1 MANRASSW
9 SGVLLFA
16 LWSGLAVAAPAELS
30 IVWRGGEGD
39 FEDAA
44 NWTPSETP
52 GPGERGRWII
62 RGGPA
67 VLSGEASIDLGGDL
81 LVAQGGPGS
90 LILRDRAE
98 LHLKR
103 HLSIGQSRTSD
114 GEVEILDKSSL
125 VIEEGMVSVGQRGAG
140 TITVGG
146 EAALR
151 IMRGQLRIG
160 DGAEGSVAV
169 AGILDVPR
177 IIYGGEAASV
187 AAQNGRLAVEA
198 SARVNVHHELSFG
211 GSGAHLLEVRNG
223 GAEIILGRLQASP
236 SAVLRFIA
244 GDSGVSPL
252 QVRNEAVVSDAV
264 LEVDADLAS
273 DRNLPLLSASRIV
286 GEFREVRW
294 LGEKQGKIEY
304 GPTSV
309 SAIVGP

>member
-1 MANRASSW
+1 
-9 SGVLLFA
+9 
-16 LWSGLAVAAPAELS
+16 
-30 IVWRGGEGD
+30 
-39 FEDAA
+39 
-44 NWTPSETP
+44 
-52 GPGERGRWII
+52 
-62 RGGPA
+62 
-67 VLSGEASIDLGGDL
+67 
-81 LVAQGGPGS
+81 
-90 LILRDRAE
+90 
-98 LHLKR
+98 
-103 HLSIGQSRTSD
+103 
-114 GEVEILDKSSL
+114 
-125 VIEEGMVSVGQRGAG
+125 
-140 TITVGG
+140 VGG